1 MLNLY
6 KDDSYVETEEY
17 LADGAITAGAP
28 VYLEAAASAS
38 GTPKVKVITG
48 GADTTSVIYGV
59 ALTTVS
65 DGGVVQVIPVKQ
77 GQVWSAESAAA
88 TDATKVAAATNY
100 LDTNLKVATGG
111 TISNNGAIPFVVGVL
126 DSTHYLIRIRR
137 SVMQF

>member
-1 MLNLY
+1 MLFR
-6 KDDSYVETEEY
+6 S
-17 LADGAITAGAP
+17 
-28 VYLEAAASAS
+28 
-38 GTPKVKVITG
+38 
-48 GADTTSVIYGV
+48 
-59 ALTTVS
+59 
-65 DGGVVQVIPVKQ
+65 
-77 GQVWSAESAAA
+77 VWSAESAAA